1 MLAAVSLE
9 AASWWLTSVIWFL
22 AVPVCVLE
30 RLGPFRSMERSRML
44 TKGGR
49 WLILGIAL
57 LLIVGR
63 TKAKAAFSGG
73 DDIVLVA
80 WWVIG
85 DSLLLGFYLAVPLAY
100 YYLRTSPGIGIASTT
115 SRAVDDVAPPI

>member
-1 MLAAVSLE
+1 M
-9 AASWWLTSVIWFL
+9 
-22 AVPVCVLE
+22 
-30 RLGPFRSMERSRML
+30 
-44 TKGGR
+44 
-49 WLILGIAL
+49 GIAL